1 MPFHIADK
9 SNKYF
14 FLKRI
19 KLVGKDKST
28 TAKAFFGM
36 RCRNQ
41 YNIERRAN
49 LLAVL
54 ENKAYPQ
61 PERHKKALPANE
73 YVNMNILRQK

>member
-1 MPFHIADK
+1 MHFHIADK

-19 KLVGKDKST
+19 KLVGNDKST

-36 RCRNQ
+36 RSRNQ

-61 PERHKKALPANE
+61 PERYKKALPANE